1 MCWRRMCWRPAAGSS
16 SSVRSTMARPARR
29 PGNLPAE
36 ATSFIGRRREL
47 AEVKKKLPGARL
59 VSLVG
64 PGGVGK
70 TRLAVRAAT
79 DLGRGFPA
87 GAWLVELAEV
97 RDPALVGNAVM
108 AALDFAGADLAVGR
122 AARRFAELG
131 DPVGRAWLR
140 GTTAFMRLLAGR
152 LVEARR
158 LAQVF
163 LPFGEQVGEGWA
175 VGTLRAV
182 EAFAAAELGEL
193 AQADREA
200 RRAYRDFAAADDRWG
215 RGLSLVVRGVI
226 ARGLAEPAHAVDLLT
241 DALGYGESTGH
252 PLLIGMAGTIRGL
265 VRLDQGDPTEAE
277 KDARKVLAVVEPH
290 DVLEAAQV
298 GPRVLLA
305 MARLASGDTRSALA
319 SLAGVAARA
328 DQPSLLFPRRQ
339 AVACYAAALLAADR
353 VDEAGTWARKAATM
367 PGEDVRS
374 GVVASRVLASALAA
388 AGAIDEARAVAE
400 AAVRQAY
407 ATQQVSERAAAEE
420 IRNTLGTARRLA

>member
-1 MCWRRMCWRPAAGSS
+1 MPNAPPRSPVACWHRPTASCTPGPCCRSAGSVTPS
-16 SSVRSTMARPARR
+16 RTPKRSVPTRPTTRR
-29 PGNLPAE
+29 CGQVRCCSLAGRLAE
-36 ATSFIGRRREL
+36 AGRR
-47 AEVKKKLPGARL
+47 
-59 VSLVG
+59 
-64 PGGVGK
+64 
-70 TRLAVRAAT
+70 
-79 DLGRGFPA
+79 FA
-87 GAWLVELAEV
+87 GAYQVAVGAGDRRSQAWSLQNLAWV
-97 RDPALVGNAVM
+97 TTTRG
-108 AALDFAGADLAVGR
+108 DFAGADLAVGR

-265 VRLDQGDPTEAE
+265 VRLDQGDPGEAE
-277 KDARKVLAVVEPH
+277 QDARRVLAVVEPH
-290 DVLEAAQV
+290 DVLESAQV

-305 MARLASGDTRSALA
+305 MARLAAGDTRTATGMLA
-319 SLAGVAARA
+319 AVAARA
-328 DQPSLLFPRRQ
+328 GEPSLLFPRRQ
-339 AVACYAAALLAADR
+339 AVAWYATALLAADR
-353 VDEAGTWARKAATM
+353 VDEACDWARRAAAM
-367 PGEDVRS
+367 PGEDARS
-374 GVVASRVLASALAA
+374 AVVASRVLASALAV
-388 AGAIDEARAVAE
+388 AGAGDEARAVADT
-400 AAVRQAY
+400 AVRQAY
-407 ATQQVSERAAAEE
+407 ATQQVSERAAAEAV
-420 IRNTLGTARRLA
+420 RDRLDLS